1 MPDPIQTANRFD
13 DVCSAVARRSACTSE
28 ELAREASDRLVACLL
43 HHLRGANPAW
53 RDVVR
58 VHGIGE
64 ANLPR
69 TAAELAR
76 IPLVTRSFLREG
88 RFNERPN
95 APIFHVVSTSGSTHT
110 AVQIAHNVEMS
121 RATLFDN
128 FLRLL
133 ALNGAKEILPFYG
146 IGHWGNDE
154 ITGSRITFTFMSE
167 HFGGDAR
174 ASSVNDPLDE
184 TVARI
189 RALGPRTVASAPGF
203 MTLLA
208 GYLMERGEQIPIP
221 RVIVGGGPLTIID
234 RRHMERAFAPEEV
247 LVFYP
252 STDAGGLGARIE
264 ASGEYVSFPETHI
277 FEVVRT
283 DGSHVK
289 EGEDGL
295 VAVTALDSLATPLI
309 RYLVGDRVT
318 YLGRTETGGRVR
330 FRNLRRITD
339 AVIGHLKVPLAE
351 IDSWRDQLVQR
362 GIEASA
368 LQLVTRRDA
377 RARERITVRVET
389 KAGRAEVEAALLEI
403 ILAEPSLGVGLESG
417 YLASPR
423 IEIFAPGELLRGRF
437 KLPVFV
443 DESARIEQ
451 GL

>member
-1 MPDPIQTANRFD
+1 MPDPTTTANRYD
-13 DVCSAVARRSACTSE
+13 DVRSAVARRAASAPE
-28 ELAREASDRLVACLL
+28 DLDRETSDRLVACLL
-43 HHLRGANPAW
+43 HHLRGPNTAW

-58 VHGIGE
+58 VHGIIE

-69 TAAELAR
+69 TPSELAR
-76 IPLVTRSFLREG
+76 IPLVTRGFLREG
-88 RFNERPN
+88 HYGERPN
-95 APIFHVVSTSGSTHT
+95 APVCHLVSTSGSTHT

-133 ALNGAKEILPFYG
+133 ALNGAEEILPFYG
-146 IGHWGNDE
+146 IGHWGSDE
-154 ITGSRITFTFMSE
+154 VTGSRITFMLMSE
-167 HFGGDAR
+167 HFGRAAQ

-184 TVARI
+184 TVARM
-189 RALGPRTVASAPGF
+189 RALAPRTVASAPGF

-208 GYLMERGEQIPIP
+208 GYLLERGERLLIP
-221 RVIVGGGPLTIID
+221 RVIVGGGPLTIMD
-234 RRHMERAFAPEEV
+234 RRYIERAFAPEEV

-264 ASGEYVSFPETHI
+264 ATDEYVSFPETHI
-277 FEVVRT
+277 FEVVHT
-283 DGSHVK
+283 DGSHVAV
-289 EGEDGL
+289 GEDGL

-309 RYLVGDRVT
+309 RYVVGDRVT
-318 YLGRTETGGRVR
+318 YLGPTTGGRVR
-330 FRNLRRITD
+330 FRNIRRVTD
-339 AVIGHLKVPLAE
+339 AVVGHLKVPLAE
-351 IDSWRDQLVQR
+351 IDSWRDQLAQR

-377 RARERITVRVET
+377 RARERLTVRVET
-389 KAGRAEVEAALLEI
+389 KADRAAVEAALLEI

-417 YLASPR
+417 YLSSPR